1 MLRQVCSKAAPI
13 TGQLCILPKVADN
26 GPGQSEYRSVVKEGQ
41 ENGGKIGD
49 GGLVRLDGSPVGC
62 GLRSPRRFTARI
74 NVTKARKILGGN
86 CRSGPEQRNGQN
98 TRPQMDHTAP
108 RLHRLVRRCHRTE
121 HDCDKLWSTV
131 ELHSRYTM
139 CAASCATSRYSSCK
153 QCRIIGVILPLRPKV
168 GNVTHLRL
176 VMESEVVALGTPHG
190 HFREK
195 IAIRSAIMELTQSL
209 LPTSIAPVPPPITP

>member
-1 MLRQVCSKAAPI
+1 MRRQACSEAAPV
-13 TGQLCILPKVADN
+13 TGQLRILPKVADN
-26 GPGQSEYRSVVKEGQ
+26 GPRKSEYRSVIKEGQ
-41 ENGGKIGD
+41 KNGGKIGD
-49 GGLVRLDGSPVGC
+49 GGLVCLDGSPVGC
-62 GLRSPRRFTARI
+62 NLRSPGRLTAGI
-74 NVTKARKILGGN
+74 NVTKAREILGGN

-98 TRPQMDHTAP
+98 TRRQMVHTAP

-139 CAASCATSRYSSCK
+139 CAASRATSPYSSCK

-176 VMESEVVALGTPHG
+176 VMESEGVALDTPHR
-190 HFREK
+190 HFRAK
-195 IAIRSAIMELTQSL
+195 IAIRSAVMELTQSL